1 MNKHLIT
8 SIALL
13 LVIVCT
19 GLAISYPIIGVVI
32 FCSVI
37 LALVYYLIYQFIEND
52 FNI

>member
-1 MNKHLIT
+1 MKIHLKT

-37 LALVYYLIYQFIEND
+37 LALIYTLLYDFIKD
-52 FNI
+52 SF